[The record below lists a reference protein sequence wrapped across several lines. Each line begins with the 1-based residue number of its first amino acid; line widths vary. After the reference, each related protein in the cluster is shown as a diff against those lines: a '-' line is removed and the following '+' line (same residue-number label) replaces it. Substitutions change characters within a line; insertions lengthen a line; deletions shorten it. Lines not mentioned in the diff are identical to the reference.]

1 MSYEISTNAKDD
13 TTSTGKYLKVN
24 DDDCQLLL
32 QETSLEEDNPQGST
46 FRPSTHLVLHNKNEV
61 QVPESENQL
70 ESLPESSASTTANA
84 GASTSREEAAKSSTT
99 KGFSHRSFDLSFS
112 SFMRFLSFRKSRKNK
127 SKPTEKSSVNA
138 IPETDSPSSF
148 RSKRNNTLPK
158 RKQAKGKADESSK
171 TEKSSEDLK
180 DKEKDENTKP
190 TVFSRFVRTFSFLY
204 KRNPKTSNFNRS
216 QSVQNRRQTNSLP
229 NIKYSSSHSRALN
242 SPGSNSS
249 SRPSVTS
256 SNANHSSSSHPD
268 STSSRRDRAKSD
280 LQLSHHRVTH
290 SNHINAGLPKKPEA
304 TAKVSSPVEV
314 IDSPGKRIDIKAE
327 AISRNLGSEVVLHSS
342 ADNRRRHLVSNG
354 LQTPGVNGIA
364 NHLNSCYLNSVVQ
377 CLNNTDLFAGK
388 PYW

>member
-32 QETSLEEDNPQGST
+32 QETSLEEDNLQKST
-46 FRPSTHLVLHNKNEV
+46 FRSSTHLGLHNKNGV
-61 QVPESENQL
+61 QVPEPENQP

-84 GASTSREEAAKSSTT
+84 VASTSREDAAKSSTT
-99 KGFSHRSFDLSFS
+99 KSYSHRSFDLSFS

-127 SKPTEKSSVNA
+127 SKSTDTSSVNA
-138 IPETDSPSSF
+138 IPDTDSPSSF

-158 RKQAKGKADESSK
+158 GKQTKGKKGESSK

-216 QSVQNRRQTNSLP
+216 RSVQNHRQTNSLP
-229 NIKYSSSHSRALN
+229 NIKYSSSHSRTLN
-242 SPGSNSS
+242 SPGSNSSS

-256 SNANHSSSSHPD
+256 SNNVNHSSSSHPD

-290 SNHINAGLPKKPEA
+290 SNHINAGLSKKPEP

-314 IDSPGKRIDIKAE
+314 IDSPGKRIDFKAE
-327 AISRNLGSEVVLHSS
+327 AISKNLGSEVVLHSS

-377 CLNNTDLFAGK
+377 CLNNTDLFAGM
-388 PYW
+388 P